1 VKEDAMTRHA
11 RRLGLVGFVFMS
23 AVAVAA
29 ACSSST
35 STSPH
40 QPTPCPS
47 YSGGLPTGDSLFGL
61 YGLVSYC
68 ADTLPA
74 YAPPVDTGHVTLKR
88 ATPTDSFLAVLGTQG
103 QPPESISGTYTL
115 PGPGNDSIHVTGV
128 VKTPLGSL
136 PVQLLGRFL
145 VRRGTAHDTLLVSGQ
160 LSVGPGAQPISFI
173 AARGP

>member
-1 VKEDAMTRHA
+1 MTRHA
-11 RRLGLVGFVFMS
+11 RRLGLLGFVFM
-23 AVAVAA
+23 AAAAVAA
-29 ACSSST
+29 ACSG

-68 ADTLPA
+68 ADTLLPSA
-74 YAPPVDTGHVTLKR
+74 APLDTGHVTLKR
-88 ATPTDSFLAVLGTQG
+88 ATPTDSFLAVLGPQG

-136 PVQLLGRFL
+136 PVQLLGRFQ
-145 VRRGTAHDTLLVSGQ
+145 VRRGTAHDTLFVSGQ
-160 LSVGPGAQPISFI
+160 LSVGPGAQPVSFI